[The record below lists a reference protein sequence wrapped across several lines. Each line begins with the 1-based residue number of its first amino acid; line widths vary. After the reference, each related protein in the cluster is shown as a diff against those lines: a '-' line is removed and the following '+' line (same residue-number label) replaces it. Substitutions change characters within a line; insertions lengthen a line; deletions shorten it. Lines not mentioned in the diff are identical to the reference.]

1 MNIKKGDEVR
11 SDLDGRDYVVTRIA
25 GNMVV
30 LKLKNG
36 EREILTGMDSLKM
49 FYKKKED
56 QKP

>member
-1 MNIKKGDEVR
+1 MNIREGDEVK
-11 SDLDGRDYVVTRIA
+11 SDLDGRDYVVTRIV
-25 GNMVV
+25 GNRIV

-56 QKP
+56 LKP